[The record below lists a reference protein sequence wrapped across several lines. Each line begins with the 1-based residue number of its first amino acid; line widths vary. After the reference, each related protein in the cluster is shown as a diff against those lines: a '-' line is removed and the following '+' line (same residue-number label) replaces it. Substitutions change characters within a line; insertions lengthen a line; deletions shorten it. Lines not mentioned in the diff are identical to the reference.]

1 MGKVNRKFPGLSQ
14 YRGPLCYE
22 LAGKTF
28 RLVMDNGKAFSLDFP
43 DEKRLRWCEE
53 GNPPRT
59 DEYRCLKGDDTTYL
73 VHLRLPE
80 EDGRFAY
87 NWILDTAQR
96 LVTLVI
102 LEWRYEKDLDH
113 LVRSIPY
120 FGAIDVPGLP
130 LPELRHHFSARMVGG
145 HIFWHYNPG
154 HVLQHIYHSPRAI
167 RASTGDGL
175 TPVETQRNRMKY
187 LLESPDPKDREE
199 AERSI
204 EAFRQRETFYPLFEE
219 PCFHIWI
226 KENLNLFCFVEEI
239 MCRRSPNHDQ
249 GGGGLLLLQDIER
262 LLEVGVSFSARDCGL
277 VAAYG
282 DSNETPDPFDTL
294 PTPYAE
300 DWKNLTSMPSI
311 YWDIPEE

>member
-22 LAGKTF
+22 LAGKQF
-28 RLVMDNGKAFSLDFP
+28 RLVMDDGKVFSLDFP
-43 DEKRLRWCEE
+43 DEKSLRWSEN
-53 GNPPRT
+53 GHSSRI
-59 DEYRCLKGDDTTYL
+59 DDYRCLKGDDTTYL
-73 VHLRLPE
+73 VHVRLPE

-87 NWILDTAQR
+87 NWILDQEQR

-113 LVRSIPY
+113 LVRSIPA
-120 FGAIDVPGLP
+120 FGVIDVPDLP
-130 LPELRHHFSARMVGG
+130 LPELRHHFSTRMTGK

-154 HVLQHIYHSPRAI
+154 HVLQHIYYSPTAI

-239 MCRRSPNHDQ
+239 MCRRAPNHDQ

-294 PTPYAE
+294 PTPYTE
-300 DWKNLTSMPSI
+300 DWKSLTSMPSI
-311 YWDIPEE
+311 YWDLPKE